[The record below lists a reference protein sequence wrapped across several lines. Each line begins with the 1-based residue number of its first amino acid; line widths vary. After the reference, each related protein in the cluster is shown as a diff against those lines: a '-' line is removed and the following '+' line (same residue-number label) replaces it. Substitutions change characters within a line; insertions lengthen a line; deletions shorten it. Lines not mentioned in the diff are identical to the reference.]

1 MCILGITVRDIAKK
15 IICIMMGFGCS
26 EMAED
31 PMEDT
36 HFNTEEENSSTGSQ
50 GISSSQHQSQTQMI
64 LTQQQRERM
73 ERQKQMA
80 LARQRARKQSQ
91 GSPSESQAKIGSE
104 SGVFYNTPNC
114 RESGDRQKDMRI
126 SGDWQEDMRILEDH
140 SDKEYCHGCKPN
152 SEGSITLSK
161 QQLRVLKAVSRGKS
175 VFLTGSAGTGKSYV
189 LDFVVKILKKLHG
202 PNSVF
207 VTASTGIAAC
217 HLNGMTLHSFA
228 GAPPC
233 STSKYTL
240 LAMVRKSKIKVKRWR
255 KARALIIDEISMI
268 DGEFFDQLNYV
279 ANELRQP
286 LEGKA
291 VWGGL
296 QLVVTGD
303 FFQLP
308 PVRPQNPNKFFAF
321 QADCWNDCFDK
332 QIELRHVF
340 RQSDRE
346 LVEMLQEIRRGL
358 FHPKTLAKL
367 NNCHGPSV
375 NSDDSV
381 TRLYPRNDDV
391 RRVNDERLKALG
403 QEIITFRATDVGEEP
418 AKSQLKSGIAPDQIG
433 LCLGAQVMLTKNL
446 ETENGLVNGAI
457 GQIVEFVKDNTYPI
471 AVCQRGLWPKVRFLS
486 RVEKMITP
494 ESWSVYEG
502 EKEMATRTQVPLI
515 LAWAVTVHKCQ
526 GMTLDRLETDLSRA
540 FDYGMVY
547 VALSR
552 VKNLDGLR
560 LTGFNP
566 SKIKAHPKVL
576 DFYQR
581 LTKQK

>member
-1 MCILGITVRDIAKK
+1 MV
-15 IICIMMGFGCS
+15 MGFGFS

-31 PMEDT
+31 PMVDT
-36 HFNTEEENSSTGSQ
+36 RFNAEEVKSSNGFQ
-50 GISSSQHQSQTQMI
+50 GFSNSQHQSQTQKP

-73 ERQKQMA
+73 EQQKQMA
-80 LARQRARKQSQ
+80 LARQRARKQSEESQ
-91 GSPSESQAKIGSE
+91 SESQAEIGSE
-104 SGVFYNTPNC
+104 SGGFYNIPNC
-114 RESGDRQKDMRI
+114 RE
-126 SGDWQEDMRILEDH
+126 WEECQEGTRILMDH

-152 SEGSITLSK
+152 SEGAITLSK
-161 QQLRVLKAVSRGKS
+161 QQVRVLKAVSRGQS

-228 GAPPC
+228 GAPPGA
-233 STSKYTL
+233 TSKYAL
-240 LAMVRKSKIKVKRWR
+240 LAMVNRNKTKVKRWR
-255 KARALIIDEISMI
+255 KAKALVIDEISMI

-279 ANELRQP
+279 ANELRHP
-286 LEGKA
+286 LEGKG

-321 QADCWNDCFDK
+321 QADCWNECFDK

-340 RQSDRE
+340 RQSERE

-358 FHPKTLAKL
+358 WHPKTLAKL

-375 NSDDSV
+375 TRDESV

-403 QEIITFRATDVGEEP
+403 QEIITFRAKDEGEEQ

-433 LCLGAQVMLTKNL
+433 LCVGAQVMLIKNV
-446 ETENGLVNGAI
+446 ETEKGLVNGAT
-457 GQIVEFVKDNTYPI
+457 GQIVEFVRDDNYSL
-471 AVCQRGLWPKVRFLS
+471 AVCPGGLWPKVRFLS
-486 RVEKMITP
+486 GVEKMITP

-526 GMTLDRLETDLSRA
+526 GMTLERLETDLCRA
-540 FDYGMVY
+540 FDFGMVY

-552 VKNLDGLR
+552 VKSLDGLR

-566 SKIKAHPKVL
+566 SKIKAHPEVL
-576 DFYQR
+576 DFYQK
-581 LTKQK
+581 LTKQKSGTLMIKKINESCSQTSHS